1 MCGTPIVEI
10 DFYGFSGWTT
20 EQLLR
25 NAHDDHLS
33 DFLGKSGP
41 GIAVAVTKKP
51 YDLVIL
57 MAGTND
63 LGHGES
69 AETIFSNLQNLS
81 KFAFECDTPAK
92 CLLNIGIPD
101 SAFINRDKS
110 ARARRDHVNQMLA
123 DRANSRLYYIPSPLT
138 YTPTTRYYES
148 DGLHFSEFGYQ
159 ELANGI
165 SDTVHN
171 LLIKE

>member
-1 MCGTPIVEI
+1 
-10 DFYGFSGWTT
+10 
-20 EQLLR
+20 
-25 NAHDDHLS
+25 
-33 DFLGKSGP
+33 
-41 GIAVAVTKKP
+41 
-51 YDLVIL
+51 

-123 DRANSRLYYIPSPLT
+123 DRANSRLYYIPSPLK
-138 YTPTTRYYES
+138 YTPTTRHYES